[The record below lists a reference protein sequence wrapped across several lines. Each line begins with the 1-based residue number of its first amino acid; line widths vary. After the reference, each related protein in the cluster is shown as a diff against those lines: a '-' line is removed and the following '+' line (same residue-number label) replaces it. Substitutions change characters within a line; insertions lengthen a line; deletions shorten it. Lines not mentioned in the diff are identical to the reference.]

1 MFSTLFALLP
11 AVVAGARAGTVE
23 DAVRDTVA
31 AHLEVPPEDV
41 DVQGVG
47 ALAGLPEDA
56 ACSVQLPQVGSVE
69 GIIQVVLYC
78 GDEVSGEQRHLTRAV
93 VQVWRT
99 VPVAAWSVE
108 AGERVETTMERVSG
122 HRLRGEIP
130 VEAGGA
136 YRARVD
142 LAAGEPL
149 TMSRAAPWPDAPRGA
164 DVLLVA
170 GSEGGGLVVTAN
182 GQLLQDGWVDKRVGV
197 LNLATR
203 AVLQGTFRSDGTVVL
218 GSAVGTS
225 VVEE

>member
-1 MFSTLFALLP
+1 MLSLLLATLVAT
-11 AVVAGARAGTVE
+11 VVPSASAGIAE

-31 AHLEVPPEDV
+31 AHLEVAPEDV
-41 DVQGVG
+41 EVQGLG
-47 ALAGLPEDA
+47 ALAGLTPDA
-56 ACSVQLPQVGSVE
+56 TCSVQLPQVGSVE
-69 GIIQVVLYC
+69 GIVQVVLYC
-78 GDEVSGEQRHLTRAV
+78 DAAGGGAPTRHLTRAV
-93 VQVWRT
+93 IQVWRT

-130 VEAGGA
+130 VEGAGA
-136 YRARVD
+136 FRARVP

-149 TMSRAAPWPDAPRGA
+149 TTSRAAPWPDAPRGA

-170 GSEGGGLVVTAN
+170 GSDTGLVVTAN

-203 AVLQGTFRSDGTVVL
+203 TVLQGTFRSDGTVV
-218 GSAVGTS
+218 VG
-225 VVEE
+225 E

>member
-1 MFSTLFALLP
+1 MFSLLLALSP
-11 AVVAGARAGTVE
+11 ALVARAFAGTAE

-41 DVQGVG
+41 DVQGLG
-47 ALAGLPEDA
+47 ALAGLAPDA

-69 GIIQVVLYC
+69 GIVQLVLYC
-78 GDEVSGEQRHLTRAV
+78 ASPTGTQQRHLTRAV
-93 VQVWRT
+93 IQVWRT
-99 VPVAAWSVE
+99 VPVAAWSVS
-108 AGERVETTMERVSG
+108 AGERVEVTMERVAG

-130 VEAGGA
+130 VQGEGA
-136 YRARVD
+136 FRARVD

-149 TMSRAAPWPDAPRGA
+149 TTSRAAPWPDAPRGA

-170 GSEGGGLVVTAN
+170 GSDTGLVVTAS

-203 AVLQGTFRSDGTVVL
+203 TVLQGTYRADGTVV
-218 GSAVGTS
+218 
-225 VVEE
+225 VEE